1 MKLSVET
8 VNVLKNFSMINP
20 SVMVEGG
27 NEIVTMAPS
36 KTIVAKAKTDEQFRQ
51 PFAIYELSKFLG
63 IISMLE
69 EPEYDWGKDS
79 VEITAKNG
87 NVTYAYA
94 DPSMIVAPIAKS
106 IPMENIITTFQLEQ
120 NHITN
125 VIKAASILQTDLV
138 RIYCEDG
145 NLKVGTA
152 DYKNPGAHKFDQV
165 IKEIDNVDFSV
176 FVKTENIVKVLP
188 DEYTVSVDQKQ
199 IIEFRNNRNTY
210 WIVSENKR

>member
-1 MKLSVET
+1 M
-8 VNVLKNFSMINP
+8 N
-20 SVMVEGG
+20 
-27 NEIVTMAPS
+27 
-36 KTIVAKAKTDEQFRQ
+36 
-51 PFAIYELSKFLG
+51 
-63 IISMLE
+63 
-69 EPEYDWGKDS
+69 
-79 VEITAKNG
+79 
-87 NVTYAYA
+87 
-94 DPSMIVAPIAKS
+94 KS
-106 IPMENIITTFQLEQ
+106 ILFQLEQ

-152 DYKNPGAHKFDQV
+152 DYKHPGAHKFDQV